1 MPGYSNTPLYKKLG
15 YKEGMRV
22 YLVNAPD
29 DYLSWIQPLPSVDFV
44 NDPPFDIAHIFVND
58 IASLEELSHQ
68 LRHEIDQKGMIWISW
83 HKKAS
88 KIPTEITEDTI
99 RDVVLPIGLVDI
111 KVCSVTDVWSGL
123 KVVIRKELRSFK

>member
-1 MPGYSNTPLYKKLG
+1 MPGYSKTPLFKKLG
-15 YKEGMRV
+15 YKDGMRV

-29 DYLSWIQPLPSVDFV
+29 GYLSWVHPLPLVDFV
-44 NDPPFDIAHIFVND
+44 IDPPYDLAHIFVNE

-68 LRHEIDQKGMIWISW
+68 LRHEIAQNGMIWISW

-88 KIPTEITEDTI
+88 KLPTEITEDTI
-99 RDVVLPIGLVDI
+99 RDIVLPIGLVDI

-123 KVVIRKELRSFK
+123 KVVIRKELRSS